1 MSLCNTFN
9 STARHILQGLGKF
22 GDSCVLILFY
32 QNLLHRFSFLSEPLQ
47 QFFSFIYVCESFF
60 SGGFIWAD
68 ASDWV
73 VSGICRSHT
82 EKFAVSGASLL
93 QGTLIPLVSFPL
105 SPFMQ
110 KQPGKFKN
118 CPWSYLLVCPIF
130 VEKHQT
136 VTSNSGRVRE
146 EAGGLWGRAPDAVRV
161 QCWSQEEMLGR
172 CHSECVWW
180 RQQPSQAPI
189 SAARLQSV
197 NLLESSWNNWKSEFL
212 DQ

>member
-22 GDSCVLILFY
+22 GDGCMLILFY

-47 QFFSFIYVCESFF
+47 QFFSFIHVCESFF

-82 EKFAVSGASLL
+82 EEFAVSGASLL

-130 VEKHQT
+130 VEKLLAQGKWEKRQEGCEGELLMWSGCSAEARRKCWVAAT
-136 VTSNSGRVRE
+136 ASVCGEGSN
-146 EAGGLWGRAPDAVRV
+146 P
-161 QCWSQEEMLGR
+161 
-172 CHSECVWW
+172 H
-180 RQQPSQAPI
+180 
-189 SAARLQSV
+189 RLQS
-197 NLLESSWNNWKSEFL
+197 LLPGYSQWICWSPAGITGNQNF
-212 DQ
+212 